1 MSSSLKFQ
9 RTTLMINSK
18 YRNNPNGTPTSNFVY
33 TFKQKVENVVHVN
46 LKQCVIENGIYN
58 INASNNQFTLKQNIG
73 SEIEQTDIITI
84 PTDYYDDTTFMETIA
99 FLLNSANKTTVSE
112 TSTTLTNFFCNIT
125 TQGFFNL
132 WNDVGRNW
140 SITFDITPKTALL
153 FGFNVGNTPIAP
165 VVILGQTSGP
175 FYIARPPNQM
185 KLSNYD
191 SILIQSDRLGNEIAS
206 NQGFSA
212 FWSIPNGNWL
222 KSSTTI
228 TYENVRSPV
237 LDVKMPTPRD
247 IEWVDV
253 RIIDNDGQEVGL
265 NGNDVHLIVEFYT
278 LESARK

>member
-1 MSSSLKFQ
+1 MSSPLKFQ

-18 YRNNPNGTPTSNFVY
+18 YRNNPSGTPTSNFIY
-33 TFKQKVENVVHVN
+33 AFKQKVENVVHVN

-58 INASNNQFTLKQNIG
+58 INATNNQFTLKQNI
-73 SEIEQTDIITI
+73 SSVLESTDIITI
-84 PTDYYDDTTFMETIA
+84 PINYYDDTTLMEMMA
-99 FLLNSANKTTVSE
+99 FLLNSANKTTTTPE
-112 TSTTLTNFFCNIT
+112 STVLTNFFCNIT
-125 TQGFFNL
+125 TQGYFNL
-132 WNDVGRNW
+132 WNDVGKDW
-140 SITFDITPKTALL
+140 SITFDRTPNAALV
-153 FGFNVGNTPIAP
+153 FGFPISNTPIVP
-165 VVILGQTSGP
+165 STVLGQLSGP

-206 NQGFSA
+206 NQAFSA

-237 LDVKMPTPRD
+237 LDVKLPTPRD
-247 IEWVDV
+247 IEWVDI
-253 RIIDNDGQEVGL
+253 RIVDNDGQEVGL